1 MAQYTINYL
10 DGTTEHVTADGVEY
24 DTDARDYTFIK
35 DKQAVALAPVANV
48 RSVHHQ
54 DAKAVTG

>member
-1 MAQYTINYL
+1 MTQFTINYL

-24 DTDARDYTFIK
+24 DADARDYTFYL
-35 DKQAVALAPVANV
+35 DKRAVALAPVANV
-48 RSVHHQ
+48 RSVHHS